1 MKVIYTKMVA
11 DLFHPGHVNF
21 LRNARALGDRLV
33 VHIVDDERV
42 SSFKRQP
49 VMNQAERLAVVA
61 ACRYVDE
68 VAEEGPRIITPEFMQ
83 EKGYAIYAFAC
94 CGTEELVTKRRDCP
108 DLPDHMLG
116 VLSYTDG
123 VSTTALIQRVQQRL
137 EHAEEILTRHDLQSI
152 GQS

>member
-1 MKVIYTKMVA
+1 MKIIYTKMVA

-33 VHIVDDERV
+33 VHVVNDDRV

-68 VAEEGPRIITPEFMQ
+68 VVEDGPRIITPEFMQ
-83 EKGYAIYAFAC
+83 ENGYAIYAFAC
-94 CGTEELVTKRRDCP
+94 CSAEEVVTKRRDCP
-108 DLPDHMLG
+108 DLPEHMLG

-123 VSTTALIQRVQQRL
+123 VSTTGLIQRVQQRL
-137 EHAEEILTRHDLQSI
+137 QQAETSLERHDLHI
-152 GQS
+152 PC

>member
-1 MKVIYTKMVA
+1 MKIIYTKMVA

-33 VHIVDDERV
+33 VHIVSDERV

-49 VMNQAERLAVVA
+49 VMNQAERMAVVA

-68 VAEEGPRIITPEFMQ
+68 VVADGPRIITHAFMEQ
-83 EKGYAIYAFAC
+83 QGYAIYAFAC
-94 CGTEELVTKRRDCP
+94 CGTEELTVKRHDCP
-108 DLPDHMLG
+108 DLPDEMLG

-123 VSTTALIQRVQQRL
+123 VSTTDLIKRVKQRL
-137 EHAEEILTRHDLQSI
+137 QLSEKLFDRQDLQTVA
-152 GQS
+152 QS